1 MVQEIYI
8 IDNQNELITK
18 LKESF
23 KRELDEYNFK
33 TIKTSEIE
41 IALRNIPALIII
53 DEDTTDVNIVEFCK
67 SIRANEDNSIT
78 PIIVASSNIDRQ
90 HRIDVLK
97 TDV

>member
-53 DEDTTDVNIVEFCK
+53 DEELHELF
-67 SIRANEDNSIT
+67 
-78 PIIVASSNIDRQ
+78 Q
-90 HRIDVLK
+90 
-97 TDV
+97 